1 MKNSM
6 GSSYR
11 FRVLTH
17 IVYSAIITCLVEVFL
32 ITNLSMVAR
41 YIQQSG
47 KVSAL
52 VHFILE
58 QHLAVVILY
67 VLVGIVIFSVTFM
80 ILEEPGIRYLGRISD
95 AVQSISQGNLNTE
108 VDVTGDDEFSAMAA
122 NLNKMS
128 SDIRKLMDKERE
140 AERTKN
146 ELITNV
152 AHDLRTPLTS
162 IIGYLELLAGNTQIP
177 QEMQHKY
184 IEIAYSKSRRLENL
198 IEDLFGFTK
207 LNYGKIAMHI
217 GQIDIVKLLE
227 QLLEEAYPNFEEK
240 NLSYDLQSN
249 VPAKIISAD
258 GNLLARLFDNLIGNA
273 IKYGA
278 DGKRVL
284 VKIHGEEDTVT
295 VSVTNFGRVIPAD
308 ELPLLFNKFYRVEQ
322 SRSATT
328 GGTGLGLAI
337 AKEIVD
343 MHGGTIRV
351 ASDLNGTVFTVKLQ
365 VHFDIEKEQFGS

>member
-52 VHFILE
+52 VHFILG

-67 VLVGIVIFSVTFM
+67 VLLGIVIFSVTFM

-184 IEIAYSKSRRLENL
+184 IEIAYSKSRRLEKL

-207 LNYGKIAMHI
+207 LNYGKIAIHI

>member
-52 VHFILE
+52 VHFILG

-67 VLVGIVIFSVTFM
+67 VLLGIVIFSVTFM

-184 IEIAYSKSRRLENL
+184 IEIAYSKSRRLEKM

-207 LNYGKIAMHI
+207 LNYGKIAMNI